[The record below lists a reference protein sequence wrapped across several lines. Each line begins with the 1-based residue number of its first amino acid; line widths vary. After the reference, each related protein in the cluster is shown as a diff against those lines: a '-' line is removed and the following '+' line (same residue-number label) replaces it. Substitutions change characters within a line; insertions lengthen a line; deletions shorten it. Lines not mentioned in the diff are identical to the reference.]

1 MALPV
6 TGFAAWKRML
16 DINFGMV
23 LLIGATLSLGYS
35 LIESGAIDLL
45 EVLVSPQFVLDVFSN
60 PWLAIP
66 ITIIV
71 SQIYH
76 LGVTNVST
84 AVITLMPVLISLSV
98 QSDVDPVVIVFASAI
113 SMLLGFLLI
122 VETMPNVVVH
132 STGRVSQ
139 KDFLWPGLWLTLA
152 SIAIMIVIAYTYW
165 RWIGFWP

>member
-1 MALPV
+1 MV
-6 TGFAAWKRML
+6 GKHKHTNGVRGRQAA
-16 DINFGMV
+16 I
-23 LLIGATLSLGYS
+23 
-35 LIESGAIDLL
+35 
-45 EVLVSPQFVLDVFSN
+45 
-60 PWLAIP
+60 
-66 ITIIV
+66 
-71 SQIYH
+71 
-76 LGVTNVST
+76 
-84 AVITLMPVLISLSV
+84 
-98 QSDVDPVVIVFASAI
+98 FASAI